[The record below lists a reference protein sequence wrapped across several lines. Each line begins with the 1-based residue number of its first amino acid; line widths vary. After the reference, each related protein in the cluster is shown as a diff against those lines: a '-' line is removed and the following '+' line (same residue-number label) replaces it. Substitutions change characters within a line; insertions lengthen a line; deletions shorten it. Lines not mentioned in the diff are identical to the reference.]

1 MPHTKLKEFA
11 NGKKMFFSHIS
22 EYEALHRY
30 DRNAY
35 VLRLMT
41 LYHMAMKGAN
51 DREQWVNEARQEA
64 AKLHKDLEG
73 FKSSF
78 WYRLYKFTQR
88 WR

>member
-1 MPHTKLKEFA
+1 MPHTKTKEFA

-22 EYEALHRY
+22 EYEALPFLERKP
-30 DRNAY
+30 Y
-35 VLRLMT
+35 VTKLLSMYKFVVEAAT
-41 LYHMAMKGAN
+41 

-78 WYRLYKFTQR
+78 WYKAFKFFNR
-88 WR
+88 